1 MSLNDY
7 YTLGNSGLRVSRLA
21 LGALTFGT
29 DWGWG
34 ADKDTARA
42 MFNTYV
48 DAGGN
53 LIDTADMYVSG
64 TSEQWVGEF
73 VRERSLRDRMVITTK
88 YSFNPDPDN
97 PNSGGNG
104 RKAMMRAVEASLQR
118 LGTDYIDLY
127 LMHCWDRVTP
137 VEEVMRAFE
146 ELVRAGKV
154 RNIGMSNVPSWYAS
168 RAQSIAE
175 FRGCEPVATLQ
186 MAYSLIDRGIEN
198 EYIALGTG
206 YGMGIMVWSPLA
218 GGMLSG
224 KYKPSQ
230 AGKHGEGRLQ
240 VMSHPAFAKFNERNF
255 AIVAEVEKVAN
266 ELGRSMAQVA
276 INWVANCP
284 GVATVL
290 IGATRQVQLDDNL
303 QALDFVIPAE
313 LLARLDVVSA
323 VPAVYPYNYFEDF
336 TQNQIA
342 GAHPTGDKPAGYAP
356 PVLIPGAPGG
366 SVSE

>member
-1 MSLNDY
+1 M
-7 YTLGNSGLRVSRLA
+7 
-21 LGALTFGT
+21 
-29 DWGWG
+29 
-34 ADKDTARA
+34 K
-42 MFNTYV
+42 
-48 DAGGN
+48 
-53 LIDTADMYVSG
+53 
-64 TSEQWVGEF
+64 
-73 VRERSLRDRMVITTK
+73 
-88 YSFNPDPDN
+88 
-97 PNSGGNG
+97 
-104 RKAMMRAVEASLQR
+104 
-118 LGTDYIDLY
+118 
-127 LMHCWDRVTP
+127 
-137 VEEVMRAFE
+137 
-146 ELVRAGKV
+146 
-154 RNIGMSNVPSWYAS
+154 SWYAS